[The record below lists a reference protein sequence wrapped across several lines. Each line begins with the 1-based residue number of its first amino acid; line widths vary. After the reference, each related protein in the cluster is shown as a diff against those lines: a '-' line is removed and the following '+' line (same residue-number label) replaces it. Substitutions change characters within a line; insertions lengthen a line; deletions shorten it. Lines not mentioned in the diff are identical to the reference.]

1 MNQITL
7 DDQTLKELG
16 LDGFSETE
24 KNAILKRIYESL
36 EPRIVSRIAQKV
48 SEEEL
53 KKFTEMT
60 EQGKDEEAA
69 QWLKEQVPEDCT
81 RGFSNSRTCEI
92 GLSHH
97 SGITYQSILYL
108 VDEVSRPIL

>member
-36 EPRIVSRIAQKV
+36 ELRIGSRIAQKV

-69 QWLKEQVPEDCT
+69 QWLKEQVPEYQDIANEELDKIKQEIKDT
-81 RGFSNSRTCEI
+81 SRNIMEK
-92 GLSHH
+92 
-97 SGITYQSILYL
+97 TY
-108 VDEVSRPIL
+108 E